1 MRDVTTTPQLST
13 RPSLIPPDNPLASH
27 SGTSLTDHLLQ
38 ANLKEHKITNMY
50 LRDIYGKQSEGV
62 ELNKGILQATEMG
75 TETQQDMRAIQRET
89 HSLIEAR
96 HVTEQENT
104 LGM

>member
-1 MRDVTTTPQLST
+1 MST
-13 RPSLIPPDNPLASH
+13 RPSHIPPDDPLASH
-27 SGTSLTDHLLQ
+27 SGTSLTEQLLQ
-38 ANLKEHKITNMY
+38 KQLDEQKKITKY
-50 LRDIYGKQSEGV
+50 LEVISDKHSEGV
-62 ELNKGILQATEMG
+62 EVNKGILRATE
-75 TETQQDMRAIQRET
+75 TTAETQQDMRAIQRET